1 MPPTLTPEAL
11 IPQVLT
17 PQTMIPQ
24 ALIPQA
30 LIPQANP
37 GAGYRGLKG
46 EIDAAVARALS
57 SGWYI
62 LGNELRAFETEFAAW
77 LGVPAVI
84 GCGNGTDAIALALRG
99 LGIGAGATVVTVS
112 HTAVATVAAI
122 EMTGATPLLIDID
135 PVHYTMDPDALSAVL
150 ETPPP
155 GLPPIRAVVPV
166 HLYGQPADLDRIVP
180 LCRQHGV
187 ALIED
192 CAQAHGARLHGRRV
206 GTFGDAATFSF
217 YPTKNLGALGDG
229 GAVAVADPDLAARIT
244 ALRQYGWRKHYI
256 SDEIGVN
263 SRLDELQAAI
273 LRVKLHHLDG
283 HNARRVAIAREYTQ
297 ALAGSTLLAPHQR
310 ADADHVYHLY
320 VTRSS
325 DRDRLQAKLRDAAV
339 GTGIHYPVPVHL
351 QPAYAGRIALGPSAC
366 RETEA
371 AAREILSLP
380 MYPELTDAEVATVC
394 AALKAL
400 FRDH

>member
-1 MPPTLTPEAL
+1 MN
-11 IPQVLT
+11 
-17 PQTMIPQ
+17 M
-24 ALIPQA
+24 
-30 LIPQANP
+30 IPQANP
-37 GAGYRGLKG
+37 GAGYRALKP
-46 EIDAAVARALS
+46 EIDSAVARALS

-62 LGNELRAFETEFAAW
+62 LGNELRCFESEFAAW
-77 LGVPAVI
+77 LGVSSVI

-99 LGIGAGATVVTVS
+99 LGIGPGATVVTVS

-122 EMTGATPLLIDID
+122 EMTGATPLLVDID
-135 PVHYTMDPDALSAVL
+135 PVHYTMDSDALRRVL
-150 ETPPP
+150 EDPPL

-206 GTFGDAATFSF
+206 GTFGDAAAFSF

-229 GAVAVADPDLAARIT
+229 GAVAVSDPDMATRIA
-244 ALRQYGWRKHYI
+244 ALRQYGWHKHYI
-256 SDEIGVN
+256 SDEAGVN
-263 SRLDELQAAI
+263 SRLDEVQAAI
-273 LRVKLHHLDG
+273 LRVKLTHLDAQ
-283 HNARRVAIAREYTQ
+283 NARRADIASAYTA
-297 ALAGSTLLAPHQR
+297 ALADSTMRPPRQR
-310 ADADHVYHLY
+310 EDAGHVYHLY
-320 VTRSS
+320 VTRSL
-325 DRDRLQAKLRDAAV
+325 DRDRLQATLKGDGI

-351 QPAYAGRIALGPSAC
+351 QPAYAGRIALEPAGCP
-366 RETEA
+366 ETER
-371 AAREILSLP
+371 AAREVLSLP
-380 MYPELTDAEVATVC
+380 VYPELTDGEVETVC